1 MTMAVSRQLR
11 LYDPVLLRERLPK
24 LIGKKINIVLRDS
37 RVVHGEL
44 VAASDRE
51 IVIKNMRL
59 SQQPISISSI
69 SEVYFDTVA
78 TC

>member
-1 MTMAVSRQLR
+1 MPVSRQLR
-11 LYDPVLLRERLPK
+11 LYDPILLRERLPK

-37 RVVHGEL
+37 RVVYGEL
-44 VAASDRE
+44 VATSDSE
-51 IVIKNMRL
+51 IAIENMRL
-59 SQQPISISSI
+59 SKQTIPFSNI